1 MSILEKFFKN
11 KKGLC
16 KEEIHK
22 PELKPRK
29 YGKSTEIHHAK
40 AVLEDEKL
48 YNTETAER
56 VFCGDAENI
65 TFGESVCR
73 AYFITPHER
82 WFSAEEDTN
91 IYKTFVAYDEYEQED
106 TVIKITYGKLKI
118 ENVLAIKHLLGKFDA
133 GLYEKYF
140 GEAEEG

>member
-16 KEEIHK
+16 KEEIQK

-29 YGKSTEIHHAK
+29 YGKLTEIHHVK

-56 VFCGDAENI
+56 VFFGDAEQI
-65 TFGESVCR
+65 TFGRSIRR
-73 AYFITPHER
+73 AYFITPHGR
-82 WFSAEEDTN
+82 WFSAEEDMKV
-91 IYKTFVAYDEYEQED
+91 YKTFVSYDEYELED
-106 TVIKITYGKLKI
+106 NVTEITYRKLEI
-118 ENVLAIKHLLGKFDA
+118 ENVLAIKHLLGKFDT

-140 GEAEEG
+140 GEVEEA